1 MQSETVL
8 IIDDEIQI
16 RRFVTIGL
24 ESKGY
29 RVAESETGDQGLT
42 EAVMKQPDLVLL
54 DLNLPDMNGLEVL
67 KRLREWYRAPV
78 IILTVRESEKDKV
91 ELLDAGA
98 DDYITKPFDMGEL
111 LARIRAVLRRSL
123 SETTEEAVFRHGE
136 LTVDLAKRVVT
147 AGGAAVKL
155 TPIEYSLLRMFVL
168 NPGKV
173 LTQRQIM
180 KEVWGPG
187 MESETNY
194 LRVYISSLRKKIE
207 RDPSRPEL
215 LTTEPGV
222 GYRFLSDY

>member
-1 MQSETVL
+1 MQGETVL

-16 RRFVTIGL
+16 RRFVIIGL

-29 RVAESETGDQGLT
+29 HVAESESGGQGLT

-78 IILTVRESEKDKV
+78 IILTVRESEKDKI

-111 LARIRAVLRRSL
+111 LARIRAVLRRSRNKA
-123 SETTEEAVFRHGE
+123 TEEAVYRHGE

-147 AGGAAVKL
+147 AGGAVIKL

-207 RDPSRPEL
+207 KDPSRPAL

>member
-1 MQSETVL
+1 MEGEIIL

-29 RVAESETGDQGLT
+29 RVAESESGGQGLT

-78 IILTVRESEKDKV
+78 IILTVRESEKDKID
-91 ELLDAGA
+91 LLDAGA

-111 LARIRAVLRRSL
+111 LARIRAVLRRSRN
-123 SETTEEAVFRHGE
+123 ETADEAVFRHGG

-147 AGGAAVKL
+147 VEGAAVKL

-207 RDPSRPEL
+207 RDPSRPER